1 MIIGHWQTVSIFSS
15 CHAPLSST
23 TSLHFHPRPSRP
35 SSPTNCLMKDPTC
48 SSTWAIVHGPSLG
61 NSTVKNMARIDVLCK
76 KKQWSNGGQ
85 YQQYLIILYHIII
98 CLCFFLCLVQ
108 NYHNDFLLHKQSANS
123 WEEQGPYISSGEV
136 LIRRFLAGTIPRS
149 MDVFMGTSTIDGGL
163 NRTIHRK
170 WSFEEDNL

>member
-76 KKQWSNGGQ
+76 KKNNGPMVGNISNILS
-85 YQQYLIILYHIII
+85 YYIILSYVYVFSLLGPKLSQWFFVAQAISKLLGRAGALHIIWRGADQKVS
-98 CLCFFLCLVQ
+98 CWD
-108 NYHNDFLLHKQSANS
+108 N
-123 WEEQGPYISSGEV
+123 
-136 LIRRFLAGTIPRS
+136 
-149 MDVFMGTSTIDGGL
+149 STINGCFHG
-163 NRTIHRK
+163 NIHYR
-170 WSFEEDNL
+170 WRFEQDNPP

>member
-1 MIIGHWQTVSIFSS
+1 MFI
-15 CHAPLSST
+15 
-23 TSLHFHPRPSRP
+23 
-35 SSPTNCLMKDPTC
+35 
-48 SSTWAIVHGPSLG
+48 
-61 NSTVKNMARIDVLCK
+61 
-76 KKQWSNGGQ
+76 
-85 YQQYLIILYHIII
+85 
-98 CLCFFLCLVQ
+98 FFLCLVQ

>member
-98 CLCFFLCLVQ
+98 CLCFFFAWSKIITMIFCCTSNQ
-108 NYHNDFLLHKQSANS
+108 QTPGKSRGPTYHLARCWSEGFLLGQFHDQWMFS
-123 WEEQGPYISSGEV
+123 WEHP
-136 LIRRFLAGTIPRS
+136 L
-149 MDVFMGTSTIDGGL
+149 
-163 NRTIHRK
+163 
-170 WSFEEDNL
+170 

>member
-76 KKQWSNGGQ
+76 KNNGPMVGNISNILS
-85 YQQYLIILYHIII
+85 YYIILSYVYVFFFAWSKIITMIFCCTSNQQTPGKSRGPTYHLAR
-98 CLCFFLCLVQ
+98 CWSEG
-108 NYHNDFLLHKQSANS
+108 FLLGQFHDQWMFS
-123 WEEQGPYISSGEV
+123 WEHP
-136 LIRRFLAGTIPRS
+136 L
-149 MDVFMGTSTIDGGL
+149 
-163 NRTIHRK
+163 
-170 WSFEEDNL
+170 